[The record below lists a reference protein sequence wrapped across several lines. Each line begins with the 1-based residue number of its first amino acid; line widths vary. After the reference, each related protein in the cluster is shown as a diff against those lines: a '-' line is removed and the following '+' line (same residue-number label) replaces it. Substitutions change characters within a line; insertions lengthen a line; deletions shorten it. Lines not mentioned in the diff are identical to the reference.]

1 MVNFFR
7 ERSHLRGAPG
17 SHRSQQRK
25 HRVFPLA
32 RDHHFEAVAVDPAVM
47 FGVAPRRLAIHTPGK
62 LPLFLFVLV
71 PRTTSGGNQALV
83 HRGLAGVDD
92 LLIDR
97 LLPLQLDGLRK
108 EPMTASIPTEKRAP
122 RGKLL
127 FSGDVSNLALVYAVC
142 YKAKLRRLG
151 LLSFQHSHHNQHSDE
166 PVRNDRLCSR
176 PCSRTL
182 PLGFPQK
189 RHRQLDQRFQRRA
202 GLGTSSHPWALLRRL
217 VSSWQKKHKRP
228 EALGFSSIQFPDT
241 LKQSLGPRRKR
252 GLPQSGAPPPHDRR
266 SRACRRSNL
275 LSREA
280 SGKRL
285 RVIDEDGHFNGRP
298 APTFFGS
305 WATGDSSSRAALTSR
320 RRRLAR
326 PQTAR
331 SHSGGRQRP
340 GVGPKDC
347 GSRSVPS

>member
-32 RDHHFEAVAVDPAVM
+32 RDHHLEAVAVDPAVM
-47 FGVAPRRLAIHTPGK
+47 FGVAPRRLAIHTPGN

-83 HRGLAGVDD
+83 HRDLAGVDD
-92 LLIDR
+92 LLRDR
-97 LLPLQLDGLRK
+97 LLPLPLDGLRK
-108 EPMTASIPTEKRAP
+108 ELMTASIPTEKRAS

-127 FSGDVSNLALVYAVC
+127 FSGEVSNLAPVRAVG
-142 YKAKLRRLG
+142 YETKLGGLG

-241 LKQSLGPRRKR
+241 LKRSLGPRKTNSSPLAPALVQSRVGEHLTFDLGLWTQPIGSGQTSMAWIKPSSMVKR
-252 GLPQSGAPPPHDRR
+252 
-266 SRACRRSNL
+266 
-275 LSREA
+275 
-280 SGKRL
+280 
-285 RVIDEDGHFNGRP
+285 
-298 APTFFGS
+298 
-305 WATGDSSSRAALTSR
+305 W
-320 RRRLAR
+320 
-326 PQTAR
+326 
-331 SHSGGRQRP
+331 
-340 GVGPKDC
+340 
-347 GSRSVPS
+347 

>member
-47 FGVAPRRLAIHTPGK
+47 FGVAPRRLAIHTPGN

-83 HRGLAGVDD
+83 HRDLAGVDD
-92 LLIDR
+92 LLRDR
-97 LLPLQLDGLRK
+97 LLPLPLDGLRK
-108 EPMTASIPTEKRAP
+108 ELMTASIPTEKRAS

-127 FSGDVSNLALVYAVC
+127 FSGEVSNLAPVRAVG
-142 YKAKLRRLG
+142 YETKLGGLG
-151 LLSFQHSHHNQHSDE
+151 LLSFQHSHHNQHSNE

-241 LKQSLGPRRKR
+241 LKLCLGTPCPKLCFGRRRAGDGIEAELR
-252 GLPQSGAPPPHDRR
+252 GGVVP
-266 SRACRRSNL
+266 SRA
-275 LSREA
+275 
-280 SGKRL
+280 
-285 RVIDEDGHFNGRP
+285 
-298 APTFFGS
+298 
-305 WATGDSSSRAALTSR
+305 
-320 RRRLAR
+320 
-326 PQTAR
+326 
-331 SHSGGRQRP
+331 
-340 GVGPKDC
+340 
-347 GSRSVPS
+347 

>member
-47 FGVAPRRLAIHTPGK
+47 FGVAPRRLAIHTPGN

-83 HRGLAGVDD
+83 HRDLAGVDD
-92 LLIDR
+92 LLRDR
-97 LLPLQLDGLRK
+97 LLPLPLDGLRK
-108 EPMTASIPTEKRAP
+108 EPMTASIPTEKRAS

-127 FSGDVSNLALVYAVC
+127 FSGEVSNLAPVRAVG
-142 YKAKLRRLG
+142 YETKLGGLG
-151 LLSFQHSHHNQHSDE
+151 LLSFQHSHHNQHSNE

-189 RHRQLDQRFQRRA
+189 RHRQFDQRFQRRA

-228 EALGFSSIQFPDT
+228 ESLGVRSVEFPDT
-241 LKQSLGPRRKR
+241 LKQSLGPRESCPLEFRESRVWYSEVSPSQGDFGIGKPSDR
-252 GLPQSGAPPPHDRR
+252 SG
-266 SRACRRSNL
+266 
-275 LSREA
+275 
-280 SGKRL
+280 
-285 RVIDEDGHFNGRP
+285 
-298 APTFFGS
+298 
-305 WATGDSSSRAALTSR
+305 
-320 RRRLAR
+320 
-326 PQTAR
+326 
-331 SHSGGRQRP
+331 
-340 GVGPKDC
+340 C
-347 GSRSVPS
+347 GSARLGY